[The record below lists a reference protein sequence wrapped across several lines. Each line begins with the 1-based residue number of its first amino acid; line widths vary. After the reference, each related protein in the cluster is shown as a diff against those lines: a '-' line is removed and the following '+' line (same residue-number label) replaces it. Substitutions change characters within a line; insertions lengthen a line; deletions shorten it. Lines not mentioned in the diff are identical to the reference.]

1 MENKDRGQEQEIKV
15 SAQDE
20 AVPPKAMGKYSGAH
34 RKFQE
39 PRGWALKWDG
49 DALAKA
55 EDKETTR

>member
-1 MENKDRGQEQEIKV
+1 MESKDRSQEQEIKA
-15 SAQDE
+15 SARDE
-20 AVPPKAMGKYSGAH
+20 KAMGKYSGAH